1 MSHFS
6 AVYGVRRKTAAIHLT
21 KKKGGTTMMES
32 ILTQEQQMVK
42 KSVAELARR
51 EFAPKAAEIDRS
63 ATFPSD
69 NFKILAQQGFTGI
82 NVPEQLG
89 GSEADVLSFVLTIE
103 EIAKTCGSTA
113 LVLLA
118 HHFVTQG
125 IVLAGSPDLKAKI
138 LPQLA
143 RGEKLGAFAVHE
155 PNSGCAHSAIETRAV
170 KADGGYLVSG
180 SKFFVTSAGEA
191 DVYLALVI
199 TDKSRGQEGFSLLL
213 VEKGASGISFGNV
226 YDRLGFRGTSG
237 RDIYFQEASVPC
249 TNLLGREGDGLKL
262 LGAIGGP
269 FAMLGAAAISVGLAG
284 AAFEASLRHAK
295 ERTAAG
301 KSLSEHQAIR
311 LMLAEMGLNLDA
323 ARTFLYCAAR
333 GTGNPPMP
341 SPPWTQEAKI
351 FASETAVAVTNKAM
365 QIHAGHGYCRDLP
378 VERYLRDARGLT
390 FHFGTTE
397 MLKDGVAEML
407 IRQV

>member
-1 MSHFS
+1 
-6 AVYGVRRKTAAIHLT
+6 
-21 KKKGGTTMMES
+21 MES

-51 EFAPKAAEIDRS
+51 EFAPRAAEIDRL
-63 ATFPSD
+63 AAFPWD
-69 NFKILAQQGFTGI
+69 NFRILAQYGFTGM
-82 NVPEQLG
+82 NVPEHLG
-89 GSEADVLSFVLTIE
+89 GSGADVLSFVLAME
-103 EIAKTCGSTA
+103 EIAKVCGSTA

-118 HHFVTQG
+118 HHFAMQG
-125 IVLAGSPDLKAKI
+125 IVLGGSPDMKAEL

-143 RGEKLGAFAVHE
+143 KGEKLGAFAVHE

-170 KADGGYLVSG
+170 KADGRYLVSG

-191 DVYLALVI
+191 DVYLVFVI
-199 TDKSRGQEGFSLLL
+199 TNKSRGQEGFSLLL
-213 VEKGASGISFGNV
+213 MEKGAPGMSFGKV

-237 RDIYFQEASVPC
+237 RDIYFEEASISC
-249 TNLLGREGDGLKL
+249 ANLLGREGDGLKL
-262 LGAIGGP
+262 LGAIGGR
-269 FAMLGAAAISVGLAG
+269 FAMLGAGAISLGIAG
-284 AAFEASLRHAK
+284 AAFEASLRHIK
-295 ERTAAG
+295 DRVVVG
-301 KSLSEHQAIR
+301 RPLSDHQAIR
-311 LMLAEMGLNLDA
+311 LMIAEMSLGIDA

-333 GTGNPPMP
+333 GSGNPPMP
-341 SPPWTQEAKI
+341 SPPWTQKAKI
-351 FASETAVAVTNKAM
+351 FASETAVSVTNKAM

-407 IRQV
+407 MSQV

>member
-1 MSHFS
+1 
-6 AVYGVRRKTAAIHLT
+6 
-21 KKKGGTTMMES
+21 MES

-51 EFAPKAAEIDRS
+51 EFAPRAAEIDRL
-63 ATFPSD
+63 AAFPWD
-69 NFKILAQQGFTGI
+69 NFRILAQYGFTGM
-82 NVPEQLG
+82 NVPEHLG
-89 GSEADVLSFVLTIE
+89 GSGADVLSFVLAME
-103 EIAKTCGSTA
+103 EIAKVCGSTA

-118 HHFVTQG
+118 HHFAMQG
-125 IVLAGSPDLKAKI
+125 IVLGGSPDMKAEL

-143 RGEKLGAFAVHE
+143 KGEKLGAFAVHE

-170 KADGGYLVSG
+170 KADGRYLVSG

-191 DVYLALVI
+191 DVYLVFVI
-199 TDKSRGQEGFSLLL
+199 TNKSRGQEGFSLLL
-213 VEKGASGISFGNV
+213 MEKGAPGMSFGKV

-237 RDIYFQEASVPC
+237 RDIYFEEASISC
-249 TNLLGREGDGLKL
+249 ANLLGREGDGLKL
-262 LGAIGGP
+262 LGAIGGR
-269 FAMLGAAAISVGLAG
+269 FAMLGAGAISLGIAG
-284 AAFEASLRHAK
+284 AAFEASLRHIK
-295 ERTAAG
+295 DRVVVG
-301 KSLSEHQAIR
+301 RPLSDHQAIR
-311 LMLAEMGLNLDA
+311 LMIAEMSLGIDA

-333 GTGNPPMP
+333 GTGNPPMA

-351 FASETAVAVTNKAM
+351 FASETAVSVTNKAM

-407 IRQV
+407 MSQV